1 MKLILAFWLLLFVVS
16 IPRQS
21 LAQKEIVID
30 GVKYVQHTVT
40 KSETVFSLC
49 QKYKVTQKEIMQA
62 NPGLTAVLQSGSVV
76 KIPVGKVA
84 AVNPVP
90 ETPRP
95 ISVQAQPQP
104 DEENYYHKVGKKQTI
119 FTIAKQY
126 GITANELI
134 RYNPELTKGLE
145 VGQVLK
151 IPVGA
156 SASAGQPSGES
167 TSVANT
173 QEDLSGFTIHPV
185 VSGETLYS
193 LEQRYGLSHDEMLK
207 NNPALQGGLKSGM
220 KLRIP
225 VRQGA
230 PSSVETLAASPTFTK
245 YQVEKGET
253 LFSLAARF
261 GVEVSD
267 LKKANPSLLSRSLES
282 GETILIPQRPE
293 MKNKAVE
300 EPNVVASA
308 NEPIVSGDCR
318 PLSGKNLQKYK
329 VGFLLPFNLPNENRG
344 IAGLDKSLLLSRI
357 SLNTQVVSTSADTT
371 AVVGG
376 INIDAKT
383 EGFLEFYEG
392 ALIAIDSLQQLGM
405 NIELLVFDASNIA
418 TINSLLNLDEFRELN
433 LIVGPVYPELQETV
447 AAFAAKNRISMVSP
461 LAATGNFEQ
470 NNSCYFKVNP
480 GKEYQIE
487 QTAAYIAGEFADKN
501 FILIEMNGSSN
512 SQEVKIGELSKEKL
526 SGKSGKNLFHVYSFQ
541 KQGVSNLKP
550 LLDETGEN
558 IFVLP
563 SDNEAQVS
571 LAVTNLNALA
581 ENYNIVLMGTP
592 TFTKMKSIQTENYHK
607 IRLRYLSPYF
617 VDYNKPLVKR
627 FVGLYRDTFSSEPTQ
642 FSFQGFDVS
651 YYFLSAMYRYGK
663 DFRNC
668 LPDYPMELTQNTFH
682 FRKVSPMGGWLN
694 GGLFITAFE
703 RNFDVLNY
711 GTFGGLQSEK

>member
-1 MKLILAFWLLLFVVS
+1 
-16 IPRQS
+16 
-21 LAQKEIVID
+21 
-30 GVKYVQHTVT
+30 
-40 KSETVFSLC
+40 
-49 QKYKVTQKEIMQA
+49 
-62 NPGLTAVLQSGSVV
+62 
-76 KIPVGKVA
+76 
-84 AVNPVP
+84 
-90 ETPRP
+90 
-95 ISVQAQPQP
+95 
-104 DEENYYHKVGKKQTI
+104 
-119 FTIAKQY
+119 
-126 GITANELI
+126 
-134 RYNPELTKGLE
+134 
-145 VGQVLK
+145 
-151 IPVGA
+151 
-156 SASAGQPSGES
+156 
-167 TSVANT
+167 
-173 QEDLSGFTIHPV
+173 
-185 VSGETLYS
+185 
-193 LEQRYGLSHDEMLK
+193 
-207 NNPALQGGLKSGM
+207 
-220 KLRIP
+220 
-225 VRQGA
+225 
-230 PSSVETLAASPTFTK
+230 
-245 YQVEKGET
+245 
-253 LFSLAARF
+253 
-261 GVEVSD
+261 
-267 LKKANPSLLSRSLES
+267 
-282 GETILIPQRPE
+282 

-308 NEPIVSGDCR
+308 NEPIVPGDCL
-318 PLSGKNLQKYK
+318 PLLGKNLQKYN

-344 IAGLDKSLLLSRI
+344 IAGLDKSLLLSKI

-392 ALIAIDSLQQLGM
+392 ALIAIDSLHQLGM

-418 TINSLLNLDEFRELN
+418 AINSLLNLDEFRELD

-447 AAFAAKNRISMVSP
+447 AAFAAKNRIPMVSP

-470 NNSCYFKVNP
+470 NNSWYFKVNP

-651 YYFLSAMYRYGK
+651 YYFLSAMFRYGK

>member
-16 IPRQS
+16 IPLQS

-62 NPGLTAVLQSGSVV
+62 NPGLAAILQAGEVV

-84 AVNPVP
+84 AVHPAPEAPKPV
-90 ETPRP
+90 
-95 ISVQAQPQP
+95 SAQAQSE
-104 DEENYYHKVGKKQTI
+104 EENYFHKVGKKQTI

-134 RYNPELTKGLE
+134 RYNPELSNGL
-145 VGQVLK
+145 VIGQVLK

-156 SASAGQPSGES
+156 SGKDGQSTSES
-167 TSVANT
+167 ISVANT
-173 QEDLSGFTIHPV
+173 PEDLSGFTIHPV
-185 VSGETLYS
+185 VSGETLFS

-207 NNPALQGGLKSGM
+207 NNPGLQNGLKAGM

-225 VRQGA
+225 VGQAA
-230 PSSVETLAASPTFTK
+230 PSSGETQAANQAFTK

-293 MKNKAVE
+293 MKNKAIE
-300 EPNVVASA
+300 ESPVVSASV
-308 NEPIVSGDCR
+308 NEPVMSGDCR
-318 PLSGKNLQKYK
+318 PVPGKNLQKYK
-329 VGFLLPFNLPNENRG
+329 VGFLLPLNLPNENRG
-344 IAGLDKSLLLSRI
+344 IAGPDKSMLLSKI
-357 SLNTQVVSTSADTT
+357 SLNTQVISTSADTT
-371 AVVGG
+371 SVVGG

-392 ALIAIDSLQQLGM
+392 ALLAIDSLRQMGM
-405 NIELLVFDASNIA
+405 NVELQVFDASNAA
-418 TINSLLNLDEFRELN
+418 TINSLLNMDEFRDLN

-447 AAFAAKNRISMVSP
+447 ASFAAKNRIPMVSP

-470 NNSCYFKVNP
+470 NNSWYFKVNP

-487 QTAAYIAGEFADKN
+487 QTAAYIANEFADKN
-501 FILIEMNGSSN
+501 FILIEMSGNSN
-512 SQEVKIGELSKEKL
+512 SQEVKIGELSKERL
-526 SGKSGKNLFHVYSFQ
+526 SGKPGNLFHIYSFQ

-571 LAVTNLNALA
+571 VAVTNLTALA

-592 TFTKMKSIQTENYHK
+592 TLTKMKSIQTENYHK

-627 FVGLYRDTFSSEPTQ
+627 FVGLYRDTFSGEPTQ

-651 YYFLSAMYRYGK
+651 YYFLSALFRYGK

-682 FRKVSPMGGWLN
+682 FRKVSPMGGLLN

-711 GTFGGLQSEK
+711 GTLGGVQSEK